1 MTMFTKEINKDV
13 PIPLYYQLKNI
24 IKTDIENGTLK
35 TGDTIPTEMEIMS
48 HYNISRFTVRQ
59 AISELVN
66 EGYLLRKTSKVTFVT
81 EPNKKT
87 SFIKSFEPFHQQIQE
102 LGKTPHTELL
112 DMSVMK
118 PDDRIRELLRL
129 GTNDKVISLFRRRFA
144 DATPVVTIQN
154 YLPYNLCHFVLSH
167 DFKDVSL
174 YNLFMSQPE
183 TCIDNTRTIVS
194 AETATPEDVKLLEV
208 KPGSP
213 MLCFNN
219 ISTTSDGTIIDYAYA
234 HYRGDMNKFEI
245 NESPK

>member
-66 EGYLLRKTSKVTFVT
+66 EGYLLRKTSKGTFVT

-102 LGKTPHTELL
+102 LGKTPHTELPKAYIP
-112 DMSVMK
+112 SPNK
-118 PDDRIRELLRL
+118 
-129 GTNDKVISLFRRRFA
+129 
-144 DATPVVTIQN
+144 TPA
-154 YLPYNLCHFVLSH
+154 L
-167 DFKDVSL
+167 
-174 YNLFMSQPE
+174 
-183 TCIDNTRTIVS
+183 
-194 AETATPEDVKLLEV
+194 
-208 KPGSP
+208 
-213 MLCFNN
+213 
-219 ISTTSDGTIIDYAYA
+219 
-234 HYRGDMNKFEI
+234 
-245 NESPK
+245 